1 MFSMRILLSSDP
13 FLPSDVREAVAQ
25 DRDDAPEQLMR
36 LGANCCE
43 AEELLDDS
51 DSAAPTCQ

>member
-1 MFSMRILLSSDP
+1 MFSMRVLLSSDP

-25 DRDDAPEQLMR
+25 DRDDAHEQLMR

-43 AEELLDDS
+43 AEELLDDR
-51 DSAAPTCQ
+51 DSATRSCQ